1 MSPSAPFRTTVW
13 SRPRPQA
20 VLQLLAVALLA
31 AGAVVAAAGPAAAG
45 TLGCGDIITV
55 GARLGSELI
64 DCPDEGLVIGAD
76 DITLDL
82 DGHTIDGDGISPVTC
97 PVEGQACDVG
107 VDNSAGHSGVTV
119 QGGSIQQFNAG
130 VLVSGGAEGQRPRRV
145 SLSPPPSEGHGVGGP
160 AHPRLE

>member
-55 GARLGSELI
+55 DTRLDSDLI

-97 PVEGQACDVG
+97 PVQGRACDVG
-107 VDNSAGHSGVTV
+107 VDNTAGHSGVTIW
-119 QGGSIQQFNAG
+119 GGSIQQFAAG
-130 VLVSGGAEGQRPRRV
+130 VVVSGGGGNQPPQVAV
-145 SLSPPPSEGHGVGGP
+145 SPTTKEAPPPSGAP
-160 AHPRLE
+160 T